1 MTQAI
6 EAIEDFQEEDTMKGM
21 YISFSIGDTPYAL
34 EIRHVMEIISV
45 QVITQVPQMPKYVK
59 GIINLRGTIIP
70 VVDLRLRFNYEEKPY
85 DERTCIIVISVEDL
99 DVGLIVDEVQDV
111 AAISDEL
118 IAAPPLA
125 RSAGQN
131 NYVSGVARIGGVNRL
146 LIDTRKLLGLQ
157 VQENLK
163 ETIA

>member
-6 EAIEDFQEEDTMKGM
+6 EAIEEMQDEDTMKGM
-21 YISFSIGDTPYAL
+21 YISFSIKDIPYAL

-45 QVITQVPQMPKYVK
+45 QAITPVPQMPEYVK

-70 VVDLRLRFNYEEKPY
+70 VVDLRLRFNYAEKEY

-111 AAISDEL
+111 AAISEEL
-118 IAAPPLA
+118 IAEPPLA
-125 RSAGQN
+125 RTGGQN
-131 NYVSGVARIGGVNRL
+131 SYVSGVARIDNVNRL
-146 LIDTRKLLGLQ
+146 LIDTRKLLGLKLPDAQ
-157 VQENLK
+157 DQA
-163 ETIA
+163 TA

>member
-125 RSAGQN
+125 RAAGQN

-157 VQENLK
+157 VQESLK